1 MKLMKRTS
9 TTTFALL
16 LSLFIPIALFFL
28 AADRGVNTETA
39 SNKTD
44 AVGVM
49 DSLESVENRYD
60 SLPSS
65 EMIDKPV
72 MRLKDFNDAIVE
84 IAENSNP
91 SVVTITT
98 QRTREVRVMDPFSM
112 FFGNPNSRENT
123 GEYVQRGLGSGVVV
137 SDEGYILTNNHVIEN
152 TDQIMIRLFDGQELE
167 ATLIG
172 TDPMTDIAV
181 LQIEKGAAPAL
192 PLGNSD
198 EAKVGSF
205 VLAIGS
211 PLSEDLA
218 HTVSFGIVSAR
229 GRSLNLTAY
238 GDYIQTDAAINPGN
252 SGGALVDLNGTLVG
266 INSAIASRSGGNDG
280 IGFAIPVKLAK
291 RIMDDLI
298 EDGSVSRGY
307 LGMYTAGELDPT
319 MAEALDLEV
328 SKGVIVGRVET
339 KGPAEKGGLK
349 EEDIIVGLNG
359 EAVQSWDSFRTDIAS
374 LKPGE
379 KIKVQVVRDG
389 KAVELTI
396 IIGERPEEQAL
407 ASNSAT
413 TTDMVEDLGFSVR
426 TLTET
431 LRSELR
437 LSDEVEGVLVQ
448 GLKESSDA
456 YQRGLRNG
464 DVISAVKRKSI
475 DNADEFYAE
484 VSRSLEAGDK
494 AILLTIERDNLK
506 QFIAFR
512 M

>member
-1 MKLMKRTS
+1 MKLMKRISANSFTVI
-9 TTTFALL
+9 
-16 LSLFIPIALFFL
+16 LSLIIPIALFLF
-28 AADRGVNTETA
+28 AGVRGFNPNSI
-39 SNKTD
+39 SND
-44 AVGVM
+44 PLRVGVS
-49 DSLESVENRYD
+49 DSVEHVDDRYD
-60 SLPSS
+60 TSRGS
-65 EMIDKPV
+65 ELLNRPV
-72 MRLKDFNDAIVE
+72 MHLKDFNDAIVA

-98 QRTREVRVMDPFSM
+98 QRTREVRMMDPFSM
-112 FFGNPNSRENT
+112 FFGNPNTRENT
-123 GEYVQRGLGSGVVV
+123 REYVQRGLGSGVIV
-137 SDEGYILTNNHVIEN
+137 SDEGHILTNNHVIEN
-152 TDQIMIRLFDGQELE
+152 TDEIMVRLYDGQELE
-167 ATLIG
+167 ATVIG

-181 LQIEKGAAPAL
+181 LQVQAGVAPAL

-252 SGGALVDLNGTLVG
+252 SGGALVDLNGSLVG
-266 INSAIASRSGGNDG
+266 INTAIASRSGGNDG
-280 IGFAIPVKLAK
+280 IGFAIPIKLAK

-298 EDGSVSRGY
+298 DDGSVSRGY

-319 MAEALDLEV
+319 MADALGLEV
-328 SKGVIVGRVET
+328 SKGVIVGRVEA
-339 KGPAEKGGLK
+339 KGPADKGGLK

-359 EAVQSWDSFRTDIAS
+359 EPVQSWDSFRTDIAS
-374 LKPGE
+374 LQPGE
-379 KIKVQVVRDG
+379 KIQVQVVRDG
-389 KAVELTI
+389 KPVELAIT
-396 IIGERPEEQAL
+396 IGERPEEQTL
-407 ASNSAT
+407 AVNSANSR
-413 TTDMVEDLGFSVR
+413 DMVEDLGFSVR

-448 GLKESSDA
+448 GIKESSQA

-464 DVISAVKRKSI
+464 DVVSAVKRRSV
-475 DNADEFYAE
+475 NTADEFYAE
-484 VSRSLEAGDK
+484 VNRSLEAGDK
-494 AILLTIERDNLK
+494 AILLTVERDNIK

>member
-1 MKLMKRTS
+1 MKLIKHTS
-9 TTTFALL
+9 TTTIALL
-16 LSLFIPIALFFL
+16 VSLFIPIALFFL
-28 AADRGVNTETA
+28 AADQGANTGTA
-39 SNKTD
+39 SRKTD
-44 AVGVM
+44 AVGVI
-49 DSLESVENRYD
+49 DSLESVENSYD

-65 EMIDKPV
+65 EMLDKPV

-123 GEYVQRGLGSGVVV
+123 REYVQRGLGSGVVI

-152 TDQIMIRLFDGQELE
+152 TDQIMVRLYDGQELE

-181 LQIEKGAAPAL
+181 LQIEGGAAPAL

-211 PLSEDLA
+211 PLSENLA

-319 MAEALDLEV
+319 LADALDLEV
-328 SKGVIVGRVET
+328 SKGVIVGRVEV
-339 KGPAEKGGLK
+339 KGPAEEGGLK
-349 EEDIIVGLNG
+349 EEDIIVRLNG

-389 KAVELTI
+389 KPVELTI
-396 IIGERPEEQAL
+396 TIGERSEEQAL

-413 TTDMVEDLGFSVR
+413 TRDLVEDLGFSVHS
-426 TLTET
+426 LTET
-431 LRSELR
+431 FRSELR
-437 LSDEVEGVLVQ
+437 LSNEVEGVLVQ

-484 VSRSLEAGDK
+484 VSHSLEAGDK

>member
-1 MKLMKRTS
+1 
-9 TTTFALL
+9 
-16 LSLFIPIALFFL
+16 
-28 AADRGVNTETA
+28 
-39 SNKTD
+39 
-44 AVGVM
+44 
-49 DSLESVENRYD
+49 
-60 SLPSS
+60 
-65 EMIDKPV
+65 
-72 MRLKDFNDAIVE
+72 
-84 IAENSNP
+84 
-91 SVVTITT
+91 
-98 QRTREVRVMDPFSM
+98 
-112 FFGNPNSRENT
+112 
-123 GEYVQRGLGSGVVV
+123 LGSGVVV
-137 SDEGYILTNNHVIEN
+137 SDEGYILTNNHVIDN
-152 TDQIMIRLFDGQELE
+152 TDQIMVRLFDGQELE
-167 ATLIG
+167 ARLIG

-181 LQIEKGAAPAL
+181 LQIEEGAAPAL

-379 KIKVQVVRDG
+379 KINVQVVRDG
-389 KAVELTI
+389 KPVELTI
-396 IIGERPEEQAL
+396 IIGERPGEQAL

-413 TTDMVEDLGFSVR
+413 TRRDMVEDLGFGVR

-456 YQRGLRNG
+456 HQRGLRNG

-475 DNADEFYAE
+475 DNTDEFYAE

>member
-1 MKLMKRTS
+1 MKRTS

-16 LSLFIPIALFFL
+16 VSLFIPIALFFL
-28 AADRGVNTETA
+28 AADRGANTETA
-39 SNKTD
+39 SSKTHE
-44 AVGVM
+44 VGVM
-49 DSLESVENRYD
+49 DSLESSEDRYD

-65 EMIDKPV
+65 EMLDKPV

-112 FFGNPNSRENT
+112 FFGNPNTRENT
-123 GEYVQRGLGSGVVV
+123 REYVQRGLGSGVVV

-152 TDQIMIRLFDGQELE
+152 TDQIMVRLYDGQELE
-167 ATLIG
+167 ATLVG

-181 LQIEKGAAPAL
+181 LQIQEGAAPAL

-211 PLSEDLA
+211 PLSENLA

-319 MAEALDLEV
+319 MADALGLEV
-328 SKGVIVGRVET
+328 SKGVIVGRVEA
-339 KGPAEKGGLK
+339 KGPADKGGLK

-359 EAVQSWDSFRTDIAS
+359 ESVESWDSFRTDIAS

-379 KIKVQVVRDG
+379 KIQVQVVRDG
-389 KAVELTI
+389 KPVKLTI
-396 IIGERPEEQAL
+396 TIGERPGEETL

-413 TTDMVEDLGFSVR
+413 TRNMVEDLGFSVR

-437 LSDEVEGVLVQ
+437 LSDELKGVLVQ
-448 GLKESSDA
+448 GLNESSEA

-464 DVISAVKRKSI
+464 DIISAVKRKSV
-475 DNADEFYAE
+475 DNAEEFYTE
-484 VSRSLEAGDK
+484 VNRSLEAGDK
-494 AILLTIERDNLK
+494 ALLLTVERDNLK